1 MEKMNLIE
9 VLGEDGAART
19 VARFDYGQ
27 LSSEAAAAA
36 RQAVHDL
43 DNLQGSFYKVMN
55 QARDRAGEILANV
68 REVMDKEKQ
77 GLFFQ
82 WAEQE
87 RGLKRGTVLNLLD
100 YHKVICQN
108 FDSREKLLALPV
120 SLVYTLGKENTPA
133 NVKQGIL
140 SGTITSVKDMEQAS
154 AGGLLDDLSE
164 EEKVVLDGCRQRL
177 EQHHENMIMHLCGE
191 FADIMEIMRRA
202 RLAHEQAGRPVPSN
216 QEIFEACGLVAGEY
230 DLLKAV
236 YDRVQAG
243 EVVSIRDFEELQERF
258 CPEWFDSMLQRA
270 AGTESGKATEDC

>member
-19 VARFDYGQ
+19 VACFDYGQ

-36 RQAVHDL
+36 RQAGHDL
-43 DNLQGSFYKVMN
+43 DSLQGSFYKVMN

-236 YDRVQAG
+236 YDRARAG
-243 EVVSIRDFEELQERF
+243 EIVSIHDFKELQERF
-258 CPEWFDSMLQRA
+258 YPEWFDRMLQRA
-270 AGTESGKATEDC
+270 AGAESGKTTEDC